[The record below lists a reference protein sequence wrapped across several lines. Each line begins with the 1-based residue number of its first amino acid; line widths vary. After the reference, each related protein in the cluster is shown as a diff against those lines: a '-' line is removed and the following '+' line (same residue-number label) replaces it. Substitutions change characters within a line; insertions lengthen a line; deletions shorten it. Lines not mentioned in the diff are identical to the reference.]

1 MKNTIVFWRVAIIHI
16 DSQVA
21 PAVAQF
27 NPVAMSY
34 TMPTTTTVQQQ
45 YPNFVPT
52 IQTYSTYPQVQET
65 SVSTPISLPGMPPI
79 TVNTSI
85 PVQALEGIQY
95 TNSN

>member
-1 MKNTIVFWRVAIIHI
+1 MSNYFF
-16 DSQVA
+16 DPQVA
-21 PAVAQF
+21 PPMAQF
-27 NPVAMSY
+27 NPTMSY
-34 TMPTTTTVQQQ
+34 TIPTTTVQQQ
-45 YPNFVPT
+45 YPNFVPP